1 MNEVIIRSTD
11 QQDFMT
17 HVGEGRASAWQW
29 APGIELVFREEGV
42 GWGIA
47 LNIQRSAQRPNLFSD
62 TLKRR
67 FEDIESFDG
76 YYICLD
82 GQHTF
87 VIWHA
92 LPDELRSS
100 DTLEQI
106 LTQVLEL
113 AGLKH

>member
-11 QQDFMT
+11 RQGFISRIGDGQ
-17 HVGEGRASAWQW
+17 ASIWQW

-47 LNIQRSAQRPNLFSD
+47 LNIHRSAQRPNLFSD

-67 FEDIESFDG
+67 FEDVESFDG

-82 GQHTF
+82 SQHTF
-87 VIWHA
+87 VIWRA
-92 LPDELRSS
+92 LPGELRSS
-100 DTLEQI
+100 DTLEHL

>member
-1 MNEVIIRSTD
+1 MNEVIIQSAD
-11 QQDFMT
+11 QHSFIT
-17 HVGEGRASAWQW
+17 HVGDGRASVWQW

-47 LNIQRSAQRPNLFSD
+47 LNIRHSAQRPNLFSD

-67 FEDIESFDG
+67 FEDVETFDG

-82 GQHTF
+82 SQHTF

-92 LPDELRSS
+92 LPCEQRSS
-100 DTLEQI
+100 DALEQF
-106 LTQVLEL
+106 LAQVLEL